1 MTRRLATAAAVLA
14 VLAPLLSGC
23 GGGSENT
30 AEQLPPTP
38 TLTVPGEGKAPDIP
52 EASGTTGATGT
63 TGPASTSTTPSTSP
77 AATPSPGT
85 AQGGAAAPQTG
96 GATPDSPQNDQAPA
110 TGTPADKF
118 ESFCN
123 DNPGA
128 C

>member
-23 GGGSENT
+23 GGSENT
-30 AEQLPPTP
+30 AEELPPTP
-38 TLTVPGEGKAPDIP
+38 TLTVPGEGKAPEIP
-52 EASGTTGATGT
+52 ETSGTTGTTGATG
-63 TGPASTSTTPSTSP
+63 PSSTSTSTSTAP
-77 AATPSPGT
+77 AATSSPGT

-110 TGTPADKF
+110 AGTPADKF
-118 ESFCN
+118 ESFCD